1 MPEPKARSR
10 HTVLT
15 TEAFREIAEEAL
27 AELVENS
34 DTLEL
39 DTLTAWTR
47 ALKLAIGRV
56 SDRTTGDGSPMAMG
70 RVDRD
75 ALDEMCSFGAGGEE

>member
-1 MPEPKARSR
+1 MPEPKARTR

-15 TEAFREIAEEAL
+15 TEAFREIVEEAL

-39 DTLTAWTR
+39 ASLTSWTR
-47 ALKLAIGRV
+47 ALKLSIGRV
-56 SDRTTGDGSPMAMG
+56 SDRTTGDGTPMPIG
-70 RVDRD
+70 RTERD
-75 ALDEMCSFGAGGEE
+75 ALDELCAFGGGDE

>member
-1 MPEPKARSR
+1 MPEPKARTR

-15 TEAFREIAEEAL
+15 TEAFRELAEEAL

-39 DTLTAWTR
+39 DSLTAWTR
-47 ALKLAIGRV
+47 RLKLAIGRV
-56 SDRTTGDGSPMAMG
+56 SDHQTSDNTRGVLGRTE
-70 RVDRD
+70 RD
-75 ALDEMCSFGAGGEE
+75 ALDDMCARGDEL